1 MSNKKYIA
9 LLALPVLLLTGC
21 TSNMKSANSG
31 QAKKDMT
38 YTKYTKAQQ
47 IAVKPDEIS
56 DWLNK
61 PGKRKVIYYKTDL
74 GTAASAASTA
84 NMKSGYVNRTYD
96 YKSPS
101 ILDGYFFKPSVK
113 KTADITF
120 KTVSQDGTVWVTK
133 KAGSFNSTIEVSKT
147 LVDKEAKAQNEVS
160 EINAKIIKSK
170 KTTSTKLM
178 KEQETAQKN
187 YQKTHDDLM
196 QYLLTAL
203 GYSAK
208 VTGYKHMQI
217 K

>member
-1 MSNKKYIA
+1 MSNKKYIT
-9 LLALPVLLLTGC
+9 LLALPILLLTGC
-21 TSNMKSANSG
+21 TSNMKSADLG

-47 IAVKPDEIS
+47 ISVKPDEIS
-56 DWLNK
+56 NWLNK
-61 PGKRKVIYYKTDL
+61 PGKRKTVYYKTDL
-74 GTAASAASTA
+74 STAAVAASTA

-101 ILDGYFFKPSVK
+101 ILDDYFFKPTAK

-120 KTVSQDGTVWVTK
+120 KTVKTDGTVWVTK
-133 KAGSFNSTIEVSKT
+133 KVGAFKSTIEVSKT
-147 LVDKEAKAQNEVS
+147 LVDQETKAQNEVS
-160 EINAKIIKSK
+160 SINAKITKSK
-170 KTTSTKLM
+170 KATSNSLM
-178 KEQETAQKN
+178 NKQEKAQKA
-187 YQKTHDDLM
+187 YQKAHDNLM

-208 VTGYKHMQI
+208 TTGYNHMQI